1 MPGIRNIVAEG
12 PQRFRVVAESDM
24 RGVIAAR
31 LVGQGANLQRLA
43 VVEPSLDDIYERYFA
58 NNRAAA

>member
-1 MPGIRNIVAEG
+1 
-12 PQRFRVVAESDM
+12 M
-24 RGVIAAR
+24 RGVVAAR